1 MPAFLARVSSRRDKV
16 ESMAR
21 SAGTRTYRIVV
32 DGILDDSYCN
42 AFEGMDVTR
51 DHGRTA
57 ITGPVVDE
65 AALAGYLHQVQE
77 LGCELVS
84 LTIVTTDGDEVSA
97 DQLRD
102 PAGQDDPANRPE
114 PSP

>member
-1 MPAFLARVSSRRDKV
+1 
-16 ESMAR
+16 MAR
-21 SAGTRTYRIVV
+21 SADRTYRIVV
-32 DGILDDSYCN
+32 EGILDDSYCD

-65 AALAGYLHQVQE
+65 AALTGYLNQVQE

-84 LTIVTTDGDEVSA
+84 LTVVTTDGDEVSA
-97 DQLRD
+97 DQLRAPTGQVD
-102 PAGQDDPANRPE
+102 PVNRPD